1 MSAAAEGPLGASLIR
16 EPLCP
21 AGETARKPA
30 GRRPLEPKLNILSFV
45 DHFVNFSFASSWFQW
60 LEAWWKVGFDP
71 QSPPHP
77 RLKKS
82 KINEYTTAA
91 AMLKPVYFLY
101 ILRYENIKVP
111 SAFHSTFSGIRAPTR
126 NGLVCLILKLGHIF
140 QIMKLFIQQYLR
152 QNFHCRV

>member
-30 GRRPLEPKLNILSFV
+30 GRRPLEPNSTFCHLLTILSIFLSPP
-45 DHFVNFSFASSWFQW
+45 HGFSDWRPGER
-60 LEAWWKVGFDP
+60 EALTP
-71 QSPPHP
+71 HPPPHP

-82 KINEYTTAA
+82 KINEYRTAA